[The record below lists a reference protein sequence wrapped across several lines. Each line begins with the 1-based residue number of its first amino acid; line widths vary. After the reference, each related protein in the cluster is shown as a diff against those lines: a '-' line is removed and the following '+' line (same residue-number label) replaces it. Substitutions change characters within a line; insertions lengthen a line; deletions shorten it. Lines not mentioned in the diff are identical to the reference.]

1 MQAPLGHCY
10 WAVAPF
16 APTAPFRIYQ
26 EGAAARDVASV
37 EPFTDAV
44 RKGMS
49 EFVLLTPVK
58 TRPVLVITGV
68 LPEHEEVLALRL
80 RRLEKMATDTARDL
94 VRQGQDQ
101 ALFYLQPERF
111 PGLPVENAGIVTSL
125 LRLPVGAIDRRAS
138 LGELNENELRVVHER
153 VARAHEL
160 KLDVMI
166 VEKARQLLEAAQ
178 GGPAKPARRRPRV

>member
-1 MQAPLGHCY
+1 VRAPLGHCY
-10 WAVAPF
+10 WAVAPL
-16 APTAPFRIYQ
+16 APAPPFRIYQ
-26 EGAAARDVASV
+26 EGAEARDVAAV
-37 EPFTDAV
+37 EPFTEAV

-80 RRLEKMATDTARDL
+80 RRLGKLATDAARDL
-94 VRQGQDQ
+94 VREGKDQ
-101 ALFYLQPERF
+101 VLFYLRPERF
-111 PGLPVENAGIVTSL
+111 AGLPVENAVIVTSL
-125 LRLPVGAIDRRAS
+125 LRLSVSAIDRGTS
-138 LGELNENELRVVHER
+138 LGSLNENELRMVHER

-166 VEKARQLLEAAQ
+166 VEKARRLLESAQ
-178 GGPAKPARRRPRV
+178 GGVAKPSGRRPRK